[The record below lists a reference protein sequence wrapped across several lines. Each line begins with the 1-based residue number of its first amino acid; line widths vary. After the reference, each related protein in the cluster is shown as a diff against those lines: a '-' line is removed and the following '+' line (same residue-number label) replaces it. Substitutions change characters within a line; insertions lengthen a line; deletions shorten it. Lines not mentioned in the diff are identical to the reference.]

1 MRLQNWSAPGTSLR
15 TRVVIEA
22 LSAVWRPLSSRL
34 PVDPG
39 GIAIGRAMFEF
50 ALGRVSPPVPGAT
63 FAPVDDRDLDGRCVR
78 GEWVRGPRVRQ
89 QPGVVLFFHGSGYAI
104 CSTRTHRGL
113 ASHISDRSGAPV
125 FSVDYR
131 LAPEARHPAAL
142 EDARA
147 GWDWLIARGH
157 APETVVLAGDS
168 AGGHLAL
175 LLTLDLAREGASL
188 PAALVG
194 LSPLIDMDL
203 TAAAVRDRVERDP
216 FAHPALA
223 RRVLDLYADEAER
236 RDLNERLVFEDLDAF
251 PPTLIHNG
259 SREMLSADCTE
270 LARRMAAAGL
280 PVQHR
285 VWPGQMH
292 VFHALTAL
300 LPESHTALDEVAGF
314 IDHHLAVARARTA
327 PVQAGEHGVRTA

>member
-1 MRLQNWSAPGTSLR
+1 MEVLAS
-15 TRVVIEA
+15 
-22 LSAVWRPLSSRL
+22 VWRPLSARL

-39 GIAIGRAMFEF
+39 GIAIGRAVFESV
-50 ALGRVSPPVPGAT
+50 LGRVSPPVRVT
-63 FAPVDDRDLDGRCVR
+63 TCAPVDDRHPDGRIVR
-78 GEWVRGPRVRQ
+78 GEWVRGP
-89 QPGVVLFFHGSGYAI
+89 GVAEDAGAVLFFHGSGYAV

-113 ASHISDRSGAPV
+113 ASHLSDRSGVPV

-147 GWDWLIARGH
+147 GWDWLVSRGH
-157 APETVVLAGDS
+157 APETIVLAGDS

-175 LLTLDLAREGASL
+175 LLTLELARSGDAL

-194 LSPLIDMDL
+194 LSPLVDMDL
-203 TAAAVRDRVERDP
+203 AAAGVRDRVERDP
-216 FAHPALA
+216 FAHPELA
-223 RRVLDLYADEAER
+223 RRVLNLYADEAER
-236 RDLNERLVFEDLDAF
+236 RDLNDRLSFDDVDVF

-270 LARRMAAAGL
+270 LARRMRAAGL
-280 PVQHR
+280 AVRHR

-292 VFHALTAL
+292 VYHALTAVM
-300 LPESHTALDEVAGF
+300 PESHTALDEVAGF
-314 IDHHLAVARARTA
+314 IDQHLTATRARTA
-327 PVQAGEHGVRTA
+327 PVPSETDEARSA